1 MNRSLIWRVP
11 LAGALGALLL
21 WLGIWL
27 VQYLD
32 VTALTPQLTFTP
44 DRLRLAGG
52 SEGSSGEGLQIT
64 PRSAGKPALITL
76 TLAEPGFAAKEYS
89 QLSWDILDLPANVEL
104 ALAWT
109 SSAMTGRG
117 HTRRI
122 SAAERAEGLVNLD
135 TDPTWQGRI
144 VQLGLLLKGAW
155 TSPVVVRNL
164 SLHRQVPSPLNVL
177 YRLWIDWTL
186 AEPWTP
192 RSINFHIG
200 AERGQWLT
208 PVTTL
213 ALWVGTGFIVFT
225 LLSRP
230 IIAGRLTIGFAVL
243 LLTAWFLLDARW
255 QWQLGERL
263 LATYRTYGG
272 LTQTERAGAA
282 PDGKIANAVGLIKAK
297 LPAEPGRIF
306 IIHQENSAYLPGRI
320 RYHLLPYASYA
331 GLASPPSPE
340 QVRGGDHL
348 LVLAN
353 VTGVRYDRLGGRLV
367 GGSGGLAVESRLE
380 IPGFGTLY
388 RVQEGN

>member
-1 MNRSLIWRVP
+1 MDVLISLW
-11 LAGALGALLL
+11 
-21 WLGIWL
+21 
-27 VQYLD
+27 
-32 VTALTPQLTFTP
+32 
-44 DRLRLAGG
+44 
-52 SEGSSGEGLQIT
+52 S
-64 PRSAGKPALITL
+64 
-76 TLAEPGFAAKEYS
+76 
-89 QLSWDILDLPANVEL
+89 
-104 ALAWT
+104 
-109 SSAMTGRG
+109 
-117 HTRRI
+117 
-122 SAAERAEGLVNLD
+122 
-135 TDPTWQGRI
+135 
-144 VQLGLLLKGAW
+144 
-155 TSPVVVRNL
+155 
-164 SLHRQVPSPLNVL
+164 
-177 YRLWIDWTL
+177 DWTL
-186 AEPWTP
+186 AEPWTH

-200 AERGQWLT
+200 AARSQWLT

-213 ALWVGTGFIVFT
+213 VLWVGTGLLVFT

-230 IIAGRLTIGFAVL
+230 IMAGRLTIGFAGLVL
-243 LLTAWFLLDARW
+243 AAWFLLDARW

-272 LTQTERAGAA
+272 LTLTERAGAA
-282 PDGKIANAVGLIKAK
+282 PDGKIATAVGLIKAK

-353 VTGVRYDRLGGRLV
+353 VTGVRYDRPGERLM

-388 RVQEGN
+388 RVQGGN

>member
-27 VQYLD
+27 VLYID
-32 VTALTPQLTFTP
+32 VTALTPQLTFTS

-52 SEGSSGEGLQIT
+52 GEGRSGEGLQI
-64 PRSAGKPALITL
+64 PPPPAGKPAVVI
-76 TLAEPGFAAKEYS
+76 LAESGFAAREYP
-89 QLSWDILDLPANVEL
+89 QLSWDIPALPANVEL

-109 SSAMTGRG
+109 SDAVAGRG

-122 SAAERAEGLVNLD
+122 SAAERAGGLVNLD
-135 TDPTWQGRI
+135 SDPAWQGRI

-155 TSPVVVRNL
+155 TTPVVVRSL
-164 SLHRQVPSPLNVL
+164 SLHRQVPSPMDVL
-177 YRLWIDWTL
+177 ISLWSDWTL
-186 AEPWTP
+186 AEPWTH

-200 AERGQWLT
+200 AARSQWLT

-213 ALWVGTGFIVFT
+213 VLWVGTGLLVFT

-230 IIAGRLTIGFAVL
+230 IMAGRLTIGFAGLVL
-243 LLTAWFLLDARW
+243 AAWFLLDARW

-282 PDGKIANAVGLIKAK
+282 PDGKIFAAVGLIKAK

-320 RYHLLPYASYA
+320 RYHLLPHASYA
-331 GLASPPSPE
+331 GLASPPHPE
-340 QVRGGDHL
+340 QVRPGDHL

-353 VTGVRYDRLGGRLV
+353 VTGVRYDRPGGRLV
-367 GGSGGLAVESRLE
+367 SGSGGLAVESRLE

-388 RVQEGN
+388 RVQGGN

>member
-1 MNRSLIWRVP
+1 MNRSLFFRIP

-27 VQYLD
+27 VQYID
-32 VTALTPQLTFTP
+32 VRAVTPQLTFTA

-52 SEGSSGEGLQIT
+52 GEGSSGEGLQIP
-64 PRSAGKPALITL
+64 PRSAGKPALVI
-76 TLAEPGFAAKEYS
+76 LAESGFAAREYP
-89 QLSWDILDLPANVEL
+89 QLSWDIPALPANVEL

-109 SSAMTGRG
+109 SDAVTGRG

-122 SAAERAEGLVNLD
+122 SAAQRAAGLVNLD
-135 TDPTWQGRI
+135 TDPAWQGRI

-155 TSPVVVRNL
+155 TTPVEVRSL
-164 SLHRQVPSPLNVL
+164 SLHRQVPFPLDVL
-177 YRLWIDWTL
+177 YRLWSDWTL

-192 RSINFHIG
+192 RSINFHIS

-213 ALWVGTGFIVFT
+213 ALWVGTGFLVFT

-230 IIAGRLTIGFAVL
+230 IMAGRLALGFAGLV
-243 LLTAWFLLDARW
+243 LTAWFLLDARW
-255 QWQLGERL
+255 QWQLGDRL
-263 LATYRTYGG
+263 LSTYRTYGG
-272 LTQTERAGAA
+272 LTLSERAGAA
-282 PDGKIANAVGLIKAK
+282 PDGKIAAAVGLIKAK
-297 LPAEPGRIF
+297 LPAEPCRIF

-331 GLASPPSPE
+331 VLASPPSPK

-348 LVLAN
+348 LVLEN
-353 VTGVRYDRLGGRLV
+353 VTGVRYDRPGGRLV

-388 RVQEGN
+388 RVQGGN

>member
-1 MNRSLIWRVP
+1 MNRSLILRLP
-11 LAGALGALLL
+11 LAATLGALLL

-32 VTALTPQLTFTP
+32 VTAVTPQLTFTAE
-44 DRLRLAGG
+44 RLRLAGG
-52 SEGSSGEGLQIT
+52 SEGDGGEGLQIP
-64 PRSAGKPALITL
+64 PRPAGKPALV
-76 TLAEPGFAAKEYS
+76 TLAESGFTAREYP
-89 QLSWDILDLPANVEL
+89 QLSWDIPALPANVDL
-104 ALAWT
+104 TLAWT
-109 SSAMTGRG
+109 SDTVMGRG

-122 SAAERAEGLVNLD
+122 NAAERAAGLVNLAA
-135 TDPTWQGRI
+135 DPAWQGRI
-144 VQLGLLLKGAW
+144 VQLGFLLKGAW
-155 TSPVVVRNL
+155 TTPVVVRSL
-164 SLHRQVPSPLNVL
+164 SLHRQAPSPRDVL
-177 YRLWIDWTL
+177 YSLWSGWTL

-192 RSINFHIG
+192 RSINFHIS

-213 ALWVGTGFIVFT
+213 AMWIGTGFLVFT
-225 LLSRP
+225 LMSRP
-230 IIAGRLTIGFAVL
+230 IMAGRITIGFAGLV
-243 LLTAWFLLDARW
+243 LTAWFLLDARW

-282 PDGKIANAVGLIKAK
+282 QDGKIVAAVGLIKAK

-320 RYHLLPYASYA
+320 RYHLLPHASYA
-331 GLASPPSPE
+331 GLASPPHPE
-340 QVRGGDHL
+340 QVRPGDHL

-353 VTGVRYDRLGGRLV
+353 VTGVRYDRPGGRLV
-367 GGSGGLAVESRLE
+367 SGSGGLAVESRLE

-388 RVQEGN
+388 RVLGGN